1 VPPGRE
7 AQGRVVVEIVFQ
19 GRDTMHARL
28 AGVVCILALTAS
40 ALHAASPQRTF
51 VRSNGND
58 ANPCSLVLPCR
69 SFDVALGIVAPA
81 GEVLALDS
89 AGYGAMTIAQ
99 PVSVIAPPGVHAAI
113 TVSGT
118 TAVTIS
124 AAPGSPVT
132 LRGLAISNLTAGGSG
147 IDNAAG
153 AALRI
158 ENCSVD
164 GFALNVN
171 HAGPGTL
178 HIADSR
184 LTRGVLSIMGSGGT
198 ASFSVERTYLSPG
211 PVMPFTMF
219 AGSGSRGT
227 VKDSTIEGS
236 GLMVGIHASTNTAVP
251 APVAVFVENSTI
263 QNLGGGV
270 LSDAGGGS
278 TSSVSVSNSQLLGNQ
293 IAITALDGGTVSLVS
308 SRVAHN
314 VSGATNVSAGGP
326 IYTDGRNW
334 FGYNGVD
341 LEAPTTLTGPA
352 GLR

>member
-1 VPPGRE
+1 
-7 AQGRVVVEIVFQ
+7 
-19 GRDTMHARL
+19 MHARL
-28 AGVVCILALTAS
+28 AGIACLLALAAS
-40 ALHAASPQRTF
+40 ALHAAPLQRTF
-51 VRSNGND
+51 VRSNGSD
-58 ANPCSLVLPCR
+58 ANPCSLPLPCR
-69 SFDVALGIVAPA
+69 TFAVALGAVASS

-113 TVSGT
+113 TVSGV

-124 AAPGSPVT
+124 AAPSSRIT
-132 LRGLAISNLTAGGSG
+132 LRGLAISNLTVGGTG
-147 IDNAAG
+147 IDNTTG

-164 GFALNVN
+164 GFVLNVS
-171 HAGPGTL
+171 HLGPGTL

-184 LTRGVLSIMGSGGT
+184 LTRGSLSIMGSAGT
-198 ASFSVERTYLSPG
+198 ARFSVERTYLSPG
-211 PVMPFTMF
+211 PVMPWTMF
-219 AGSGSRGT
+219 AGSDSLGV

-236 GLMVGIHASTNTAVP
+236 GLVVGIHASTNTAVP
-251 APVAVFVENSTI
+251 APVAVFVENSVI
-263 QNLGGGV
+263 QSLGGGI

-293 IAITALDGGTVSLVS
+293 IAITAVDGGTVSLVS

-314 VSGATNVSAGGP
+314 QSGATNVSAGGP
-326 IYTDGRNW
+326 IYTDGRNS
-334 FGYNGVD
+334 FAYNGAD
-341 LEAPTTLTGPA
+341 LEAPTTLTGPG